1 MAFETRGNGSYYY
14 RKERDGAHVRSVYVG
29 SGETARLIAMLDAAH
44 SDERETARHDERA
57 KRAKIE
63 AHDEALDELSRL
75 ADAVATGVLLVAGFH
90 THKRQW
96 RRRKDDK
103 QIGNLDDR

>member
-1 MAFETRGNGSYYY
+1 MAFERRGNGSYYY
-14 RKERDGAHVRSVYVG
+14 RKERENGRVRSVYVG
-29 SGETARLIAMLDAAH
+29 GGETARLIAMLDAAYA
-44 SDERETARHDERA
+44 DERETARYDELA
-57 KRAKIE
+57 KRAEIE
-63 AHDEALDELSRL
+63 AHDAALDELSRL

-103 QIGNLDDR
+103 QNDNLDDR